1 MAEIVLSTV
10 LQQLP
15 VLFEKLSDAALKR
28 IARHKGIDA
37 EIKKWQ
43 KSLISI
49 QLYLTHASQMEI
61 ADPSLKQRLN
71 DLQHLAYDIEDLL
84 DGWATDA
91 MDPEFKQDPEGIT
104 GKVRKLITPT
114 CCTTFSRTTTMI
126 AELDDISTKLQD
138 LVKEKADLGLD
149 NLGLKVEEE
158 ARPRTNNNRRLQTSV
173 VNPSSIVGRQAH
185 KDALVQQLLLPADE
199 PCDQNYSIVPIIG
212 MGGVGKTTLAR
223 LVYDEQLV
231 KDHFDLKAWVC
242 VSDEFDTVR
251 ISKEIFQS
259 MANKEVPD
267 FNRLQEAL
275 KDHVK
280 GKKFLLVLDDIWSE
294 SYEDWET
301 LVKPL
306 YTCASGSKIIIT
318 TRKDQLLKQLVYN
331 PLNKQLESLSDDDA
345 LSLLARNAL
354 GVDNF
359 DSHLSLK
366 PYAEG
371 VVKKCGGLPLA
382 LIALGRLLRTKR
394 DEVEH
399 WINVSN
405 SDIWRLKVKGGIHP
419 ALRLSYDDLS
429 APLKRLFAYCSLF
442 PKDFLFDKEDLVL
455 LWMAEGLCQPTLID
469 STEEQQLGHEFF
481 DELLSR
487 SFFQHAPNNESLFV
501 MHDLMNDLATSVTI
515 EFYLRLDNESEKNI
529 KKMKLDKYHHMS
541 FVREEYVAYEKLQV
555 LENSTCLR
563 TFLATSVG
571 EVERWRH
578 FFLSNKV
585 LTDLLPELP
594 LLRVLS
600 LSGFEISELPDS
612 IGTLRHLRYLNLSRT
627 RITHLPEKVCNL
639 FNLQTLILFGCDK
652 LTKLPNNFLN
662 LKNLQ
667 HLDVRDT
674 KLLFKMLLEIGKLK
688 SLQIS
693 LSKIDLESESG
704 SEIAKL
710 KDFENLYGKI
720 SVVGLEKVQNAI
732 YAHEANFSE
741 KRLSELELVW
751 GDELNDSRNDM
762 LEKEVLNELKPC
774 HDKLIKL
781 KLMSYGGSEF
791 PKWVGDPSFLHLKHV
806 SISGCKRCTSIPPLG
821 QLSSLKEL
829 FIQGLNAV
837 EVVGF
842 ELFGTVQ
849 AFPSLEILSF
859 HDMRGWKKWS
869 GAVFP
874 RLQKLQIK
882 DCPNLV
888 EVTLEAL
895 PSLNDLKLDNCDS
908 GVLRSLVEVAS
919 AVTKLD
925 IDGISGLNDEV
936 WGGVIEYL
944 GAVEELSMLGCNE
957 IRYLVKSDADAS
969 KILVKLRTLVV
980 WDCDNL
986 VSIGEKEEEE
996 DNCRSNLLTSLRI
1009 LQVYN
1014 CKNMERCS
1022 CPDGIEELSVS
1033 GCISMRV
1040 VSFPKGGHEK
1050 LRSLRIWN
1058 CRNLLEKELGGQK
1071 TKNNNRSSMPILEDV
1086 WIIDWPNLKS
1096 IIDRNCLVHLT
1107 QLRIYDCENL
1117 ESFPDTLT
1125 SLKTLEIIKC
1135 PKLEVSFLGDN
1146 LTSLER
1152 LAIVNC
1158 PKLDVSCLGDNLTS
1172 LKELEIRECPRMDA
1186 SLPGWVWPP
1195 NLQILVIEK
1204 LKKPF
1209 SEWGPQ
1215 SFPTS
1220 LVKLK
1225 LYGGG
1230 DDGACS
1236 CSQISH
1242 LLPSSLTS
1250 LEIKEFKKLES
1261 FSVGLQHLT
1270 SLQSLSFEDCPNLK
1284 KVANHPQQFT
1294 SLQHLSFQDCPKMMD
1309 LPEMLLP
1316 SLLSLEILGDCPGG
1330 LKERCSKK
1338 GSYWPFISHIP
1349 YIYIRRS

>member
-1 MAEIVLSTV
+1 MAELMLSS
-10 LQQLP
+10 LLP
-15 VLFEKLSDAALKR
+15 VLFEKLTDAAFKT

-37 EIKKWQ
+37 EIKKLQ

-61 ADPSLKQRLN
+61 TDPSVKQRLN
-71 DLQHLAYDIEDLL
+71 DLQHLAYDIEDVL

-114 CCTTFSRTTTMI
+114 CCTTFSRATTMI

-138 LVKEKADLGLD
+138 LVNQKADLGLE
-149 NLGLKVEEE
+149 NLGLKAEEE
-158 ARPRTNNNRRLQTSV
+158 TRPRIINNNRRLQTSV

-185 KDALVQQLLLPADE
+185 KDALVQQLLLPANE

-223 LVYDEQLV
+223 LVYDEQQV

-301 LVKPL
+301 LVRPL

-318 TRKDQLLKQLVYN
+318 TRKDKLLKKLGCN

-345 LSLLARNAL
+345 LSLVARNAL

-371 VVKKCGGLPLA
+371 IVKKCGGLPLA
-382 LIALGRLLRTKR
+382 LIALGRLLRTKK

-399 WINVSN
+399 WKEVLN
-405 SDIWRLKVKGGIHP
+405 SEIWRLNDEDGILL
-419 ALRLSYDDLS
+419 ALRLSYHDLS
-429 APLKRLFAYCSLF
+429 APLKRLFVYCSLF

-455 LWMAEGLCQPTLID
+455 LWMANGFLQQATPND
-469 STEEQQLGHEFF
+469 SSEEQCLGRKFF
-481 DELLSR
+481 EELLSR

-501 MHDLMNDLATSVTI
+501 MHDLMNDLATSVAG
-515 EFYLRLDNESEKNI
+515 EFLVRLDGEA
-529 KKMKLDKYHHMS
+529 KKDIGVERLKYRYMS
-541 FVREEYVAYEKLQV
+541 FVREKYVTYEKFKGFT
-555 LENSTCLR
+555 EAIKLR

-571 EVERWRH
+571 EVESWRT
-578 FFLSNKV
+578 FFFSNKII
-585 LTDLLPELP
+585 TDLLPELP
-594 LLRVLS
+594 FLRVLS
-600 LSGFEISELPDS
+600 LSNFKISEVPES
-612 IGTLRHLRYLNLSRT
+612 VGTLRHLRYLNLSRT
-627 RITHLPEKVCNL
+627 SITHLPEKVCNL
-639 FNLQTLILFGCDK
+639 FNLQTLILFGCDR
-652 LTKLPNNFLN
+652 LTKLPNNFLK
-662 LKNLQ
+662 LKNLR
-667 HLDVRDT
+667 HLDVRET

-693 LSKIDLESESG
+693 LSKIYIESESG
-704 SEIAKL
+704 VEIAKL

-741 KRLSELELVW
+741 KRISELELVW

-774 HDKLIKL
+774 HDKLLKL
-781 KLMSYGGSEF
+781 KLMSYGGFEF
-791 PKWVGDPSFLHLKHV
+791 PNWVGDPSFLCLTHV

-821 QLSSLKEL
+821 QLPSLKEL
-829 FIQGLNAV
+829 LIKGLHGV

-842 ELFGTVQ
+842 ELFGTGQ

-859 HDMRGWKKWS
+859 DEMRGWKEWS

-874 RLQKLQIK
+874 RLQKLEITG
-882 DCPNLV
+882 CPNLV
-888 EVTLEAL
+888 EVTLEAML
-895 PSLNDLKLDNCDS
+895 SLNVLKLYHCDS

-919 AVTKLD
+919 AVTKLRIRD
-925 IDGISGLNDEV
+925 ISGLNDVV

-944 GAVEELSMLGCNE
+944 GGVEELSIDFCKE
-957 IRYLVKSDADAS
+957 IRYMVKSDADPS
-969 KILVKLRTLVV
+969 KFLVKLRKLVV
-980 WDCDNL
+980 WHCDNL
-986 VSIGEKEEEE
+986 VSIGEKEAEEE
-996 DNCRSNLLTSLRI
+996 DNCRSNLLTSLRT
-1009 LQVYN
+1009 LYVSN

-1022 CPDGIEELSVS
+1022 CPDGIEELRVRDCS
-1033 GCISMRV
+1033 SMTV
-1040 VSFPKGGHEK
+1040 VSFPKGGQEK
-1050 LRSLRIWN
+1050 LRSLAIWD
-1058 CRNLLEKELGGQK
+1058 CRNLIERGWGGQK
-1071 TKNNNRSSMPILEDV
+1071 TNNNNRSSMPMLEYV
-1086 WIIDWPNLKS
+1086 VINNWPNLKS
-1096 IIDRNCLVHLT
+1096 ITELNDFVHLT
-1107 QLRIYDCENL
+1107 TLRIENCENL
-1117 ESFPDTLT
+1117 ESFPDTL
-1125 SLKTLEIIKC
+1125 K
-1135 PKLEVSFLGDN
+1135 
-1146 LTSLER
+1146 
-1152 LAIVNC
+1152 
-1158 PKLDVSCLGDNLTS
+1158 S

-1186 SLPGWVWPP
+1186 CLPGWVWPP
-1195 NLQILVIEK
+1195 NMQILIIGK

-1209 SEWGPQ
+1209 SEWGPHT
-1215 SFPTS
+1215 FPTS
-1220 LVKLK
+1220 LVQLE

-1230 DDGACS
+1230 EDGVSS

-1250 LEIKEFKKLES
+1250 LRINEFDKLES
-1261 FSVGLQHLT
+1261 VSMGLQHLT
-1270 SLQSLSFEDCPNLK
+1270 SLQELSFHECPNLK
-1284 KVANHPQQFT
+1284 KVCSHPQYLT
-1294 SLQHLSFQDCPKMMD
+1294 SLHHLTFWDCPKMKD

-1316 SLLSLEILGDCPGG
+1316 SLLSLYIDDDCPV
-1330 LKERCSKK
+1330 LKERCSKN
-1338 GSYWPFISHIP
+1338 GSYWPLIFHIP
-1349 YIYIRRS
+1349 YVDIQ

>member
-1 MAEIVLSTV
+1 MAELVLSS
-10 LQQLP
+10 LLP
-15 VLFEKLSDAALKR
+15 VLFDKLTDAALKT
-28 IARHKGIDA
+28 IARHKGLDA
-37 EIKKWQ
+37 EIKKLQ
-43 KSLISI
+43 KSLVSI

-61 ADPSLKQRLN
+61 TDPSVKQRLN
-71 DLQHLAYDIEDLL
+71 DLQHLAYDIDDLL
-84 DGWATDA
+84 DGWSTDA
-91 MDPEFKQDPEGIT
+91 MDPEFKQEPEGIT

-114 CCTTFSRTTTMI
+114 CCTNFSRATTMI

-199 PCDQNYSIVPIIG
+199 PRDQNYSIVPILG

-267 FNRLQEAL
+267 FNRLQDAL

-301 LVKPL
+301 LVRPL
-306 YTCASGSKIIIT
+306 YTCDPRSKIIIT
-318 TRKDQLLKQLVYN
+318 TRKDKLLKKLGYN

-345 LSLLARNAL
+345 LSLVARNAL

-382 LIALGRLLRTKR
+382 LIALGRLLRTKK

-399 WINVSN
+399 WKEVLN
-405 SDIWRLKVKGGIHP
+405 SEIWRLNTEDGILL
-419 ALRLSYDDLS
+419 ALRLSYHDLS

-455 LWMAEGLCQPTLID
+455 LWMAEGFLQQATPND
-469 STEEQQLGHEFF
+469 STEEQCLGRKFF

-501 MHDLMNDLATSVTI
+501 MHDLMNDLATSVAG
-515 EFYLRLDNESEKNI
+515 EFFVRLDGEA
-529 KKMKLDKYHHMS
+529 KKDIGVERLKYRYMS
-541 FVREEYVAYEKLQV
+541 FVRETYVTYEKFKGFV
-555 LENSTCLR
+555 EAIKLR
-563 TFLATSVG
+563 TFLATSIG
-571 EVERWRH
+571 EVESWRT
-578 FFLSNKV
+578 FFLSNKII
-585 LTDLLPELP
+585 TDLLPELP
-594 LLRVLS
+594 FLRVLS
-600 LSGFEISELPDS
+600 LSNFKIIEVPES
-612 IGTLRHLRYLNLSRT
+612 IGTLRHLIYLNLSRT
-627 RITHLPEKVCNL
+627 SITHLPEKVCNL
-639 FNLQTLILFGCDK
+639 FNLRILILFGCDR
-652 LTKLPNNFLN
+652 LTKLPNNFLK
-662 LKNLQ
+662 LKNLR

-674 KLLFKMLLEIGKLK
+674 LISFQMLLEIGKLK

-693 LSKIDLESESG
+693 LSKIDIESESG
-704 SEIAKL
+704 IEIAKL

-732 YAHEANFSE
+732 YAQEANFSE
-741 KRLSELELVW
+741 KRLSKLKLVW

-791 PKWVGDPSFLHLKHV
+791 PKWVGDPLFLHLKHV
-806 SISGCKRCTSIPPLG
+806 SISGCQRCTSIPPLG
-821 QLSSLKEL
+821 QLPSLKEL

-837 EVVGF
+837 EVVGS
-842 ELFGTVQ
+842 ELFGTGQ
-849 AFPSLEILSF
+849 AFPSLEILTFRGMS
-859 HDMRGWKKWS
+859 GWKKWS

-874 RLQKLQIK
+874 RLQKLEIK

-895 PSLNDLKLDNCDS
+895 PSLNDLELENCDS
-908 GVLRSLVEVAS
+908 GVLRRLVEVAS

-925 IDGISGLNDEV
+925 IRDISGLDDVV
-936 WGGVIEYL
+936 WGGVIESL
-944 GAVEELSMLGCNE
+944 GAVEELSIRNCNE

-969 KILVKLRTLVV
+969 KILVKLRKLEV
-980 WDCDNL
+980 WHCENL
-986 VSIGEKEEEE
+986 ASIGEKEEE
-996 DNCRSNLLTSLRI
+996 DNCRSNPLTSLRI
-1009 LQVYN
+1009 LKVYE

-1022 CPDGIEELSVS
+1022 CPDGVEELTVS
-1033 GCISMRV
+1033 YCSSMTV
-1040 VSFPKGGHEK
+1040 VSFRKGGQEK
-1050 LRSLRIWN
+1050 LRSLRIWY
-1058 CRNLLEKELGGQK
+1058 CRNLLEKEWGGEK
-1071 TKNNNRSSMPILEDV
+1071 TNNRSSMPMLEYV
-1086 WIIDWPNLKS
+1086 SISDWPNLKS
-1096 IIDRNCLVHLT
+1096 IIILNCLVHLT
-1107 QLRIYDCENL
+1107 ELRISNCESL
-1117 ESFPDTLT
+1117 ESFPDTLK
-1125 SLKTLEIIKC
+1125 SLKKLEII
-1135 PKLEVSFLGDN
+1135 
-1146 LTSLER
+1146 R
-1152 LAIVNC
+1152 C

-1195 NLQILVIEK
+1195 KLQFLIIGK

-1220 LVKLK
+1220 LVELS
-1225 LYGGG
+1225 LYDGGE
-1230 DDGACS
+1230 DGGRS
-1236 CSQISH
+1236 CSEFSH

-1250 LEIKEFKKLES
+1250 LQIIEFKNLES
-1261 FSVGLQHLT
+1261 VSMGLQHLT
-1270 SLQSLSFEDCPNLK
+1270 SLQRLSFWNCPNLK
-1284 KVANHPQQFT
+1284 KVASHPPQLT
-1294 SLQHLSFQDCPKMMD
+1294 SLHHLSFGFCPKMMD

-1316 SLLSLEILGDCPGG
+1316 SLLSLHIWGDCPI

-1338 GSYWPFISHIP
+1338 GSYWPLISHIP
-1349 YIYIRRS
+1349 CIDIQ

>member
-1 MAEIVLSTV
+1 MAEVVLSTV

-61 ADPSLKQRLN
+61 ADPSVKQRLN

-91 MDPEFKQDPEGIT
+91 MDPEFKQEPEGIT

-158 ARPRTNNNRRLQTSV
+158 TRPRTNNNRRLQTSV

-259 MANKEVPD
+259 MANKEVSD

-301 LVKPL
+301 LVRPL
-306 YTCASGSKIIIT
+306 YTCDPGSKIIIT
-318 TRKDQLLKQLVYN
+318 TRKDKLLKKLGYN

-345 LSLLARNAL
+345 LSLVARNAL

-371 VVKKCGGLPLA
+371 IVKKCGGLPLA
-382 LIALGRLLRTKR
+382 LIALGRLLRTKK

-399 WINVSN
+399 WKEVLN
-405 SDIWRLKVKGGIHP
+405 SEIWRLNNEDGILL
-419 ALRLSYDDLS
+419 ALRLSYHDLS

-455 LWMAEGLCQPTLID
+455 LWMAEGFLQQATPND
-469 STEEQQLGHEFF
+469 STEEQCLGRKFF
-481 DELLSR
+481 GELLSR

-501 MHDLMNDLATSVTI
+501 MHDLMNDLATSVAG
-515 EFYLRLDNESEKNI
+515 EFFVRLDGEA
-529 KKMKLDKYHHMS
+529 KKDIGVERLKYRYMS
-541 FVREEYVAYEKLQV
+541 FVRETYVTYEKFKGFA
-555 LENSTCLR
+555 EAIKLR

-571 EVERWRH
+571 EVESWRS
-578 FFLSNKV
+578 FYLSNKII
-585 LTDLLPELP
+585 TDLLPELRF
-594 LLRVLS
+594 LKVLS
-600 LSGFEISELPDS
+600 LSNFEISEVPES

-627 RITHLPEKVCNL
+627 SITHLPEKVCNL
-639 FNLQTLILFGCDK
+639 FNLRTLILFGCDR
-652 LTKLPNNFLN
+652 LTKLPNNFLK
-662 LKNLQ
+662 LKNLR

-674 KLLFKMLLEIGKLK
+674 KLLFKMLLEIGNLK

-693 LSKIDLESESG
+693 LSKIDIESESG
-704 SEIAKL
+704 IEIAKL
-710 KDFENLYGKI
+710 KDFENLCGKI

-741 KRLSELELVW
+741 KRLSKLKLVW

-781 KLMSYGGSEF
+781 KLMSYGGLEF
-791 PKWVGDPSFLHLKHV
+791 PKWVGDPLFLHLKHV

-821 QLSSLKEL
+821 QLPSLKEL
-829 FIQGLNAV
+829 LIKGLHAV
-837 EVVGF
+837 EVK
-842 ELFGTVQ
+842 
-849 AFPSLEILSF
+849 LEIS
-859 HDMRGWKKWS
+859 
-869 GAVFP
+869 
-874 RLQKLQIK
+874 

-888 EVTLEAL
+888 EVTLEAM
-895 PSLNDLKLDNCDS
+895 PSLNDLRISKCDS

-925 IDGISGLNDEV
+925 INGISGLNDVV
-936 WGGVIEYL
+936 WGGVTEYL
-944 GAVEELSMLGCNE
+944 GAVEKLYIYGCKE

-969 KILVKLRTLVV
+969 KILVKLRKLEM
-980 WDCDNL
+980 WFCDKL

-1009 LQVYN
+1009 LKVSK
-1014 CKNMERCS
+1014 CKNIERCS
-1022 CPDGIEELSVS
+1022 CPDGIEELTVS
-1033 GCISMRV
+1033 YCSSMRV
-1040 VSFPKGGHEK
+1040 VSFPKGGQEK

-1058 CRNLLEKELGGQK
+1058 CWNLLEKEWGGEK
-1071 TKNNNRSSMPILEDV
+1071 TNNRSSSMPMLEYV
-1086 WIIDWPNLKS
+1086 SIIDWPNLKS
-1096 IIDRNCLVHLT
+1096 IIELNCLVHLT
-1107 QLRIYDCENL
+1107 ELIIFDCENL
-1117 ESFPDTLT
+1117 ESFPDTLK
-1125 SLKTLEIIKC
+1125 SLKKLGIRNC
-1135 PKLEVSFLGDN
+1135 PKLEISF
-1146 LTSLER
+1146 
-1152 LAIVNC
+1152 
-1158 PKLDVSCLGDNLTS
+1158 LGDNLTS
-1172 LKELEIRECPRMDA
+1172 LKELSIRECPRMDA

-1195 NLQILVIEK
+1195 NLQLLVIEK

-1209 SEWGPQ
+1209 SEWGPKK
-1215 SFPTS
+1215 FPTS
-1220 LVKLK
+1220 LVELS

-1230 DDGACS
+1230 EDGVSGCS
-1236 CSQISH
+1236 EFSH

-1250 LEIKEFKKLES
+1250 LQITEFKNLES
-1261 FSVGLQHLT
+1261 VSMGLQHLT
-1270 SLQSLSFEDCPNLK
+1270 SLQHLSFFDCPNLK
-1284 KVANHPQQFT
+1284 KVASHPQQLT
-1294 SLQHLSFQDCPKMMD
+1294 SLHHLTFLNCPKMMD

-1316 SLLSLEILGDCPGG
+1316 SLLSLYIRFNCPV

-1338 GSYWPFISHIP
+1338 GSYWPLISHIP
-1349 YIYIRRS
+1349 CLDIQD

>member
-1 MAEIVLSTV
+1 
-10 LQQLP
+10 
-15 VLFEKLSDAALKR
+15 
-28 IARHKGIDA
+28 
-37 EIKKWQ
+37 
-43 KSLISI
+43 
-49 QLYLTHASQMEI
+49 
-61 ADPSLKQRLN
+61 
-71 DLQHLAYDIEDLL
+71 
-84 DGWATDA
+84 
-91 MDPEFKQDPEGIT
+91 
-104 GKVRKLITPT
+104 
-114 CCTTFSRTTTMI
+114 
-126 AELDDISTKLQD
+126 
-138 LVKEKADLGLD
+138 
-149 NLGLKVEEE
+149 
-158 ARPRTNNNRRLQTSV
+158 
-173 VNPSSIVGRQAH
+173 
-185 KDALVQQLLLPADE
+185 
-199 PCDQNYSIVPIIG
+199 
-212 MGGVGKTTLAR
+212 
-223 LVYDEQLV
+223 
-231 KDHFDLKAWVC
+231 
-242 VSDEFDTVR
+242 
-251 ISKEIFQS
+251 
-259 MANKEVPD
+259 MANKEVSD

-280 GKKFLLVLDDIWSE
+280 GKRFLLVLDDIWSE

-301 LVKPL
+301 LVRPL
-306 YTCASGSKIIIT
+306 YTCDPGSKIIIT
-318 TRKDQLLKQLVYN
+318 TRKDKLLKKLGYN

-345 LSLLARNAL
+345 LSLVARNAL
-354 GVDNF
+354 GVYNF

-371 VVKKCGGLPLA
+371 IVKKCGGLPLA
-382 LIALGRLLRTKR
+382 LIALGRLLRTKK

-399 WINVSN
+399 WKEVLN
-405 SDIWRLKVKGGIHP
+405 SEIWRLNDEDGILL
-419 ALRLSYDDLS
+419 ALRLSYHDLS

-455 LWMAEGLCQPTLID
+455 LWMAEGFLQQATPND
-469 STEEQQLGHEFF
+469 STEEQCLGRKFF
-481 DELLSR
+481 GELLSR

-501 MHDLMNDLATSVTI
+501 MHDLMNDLATSVAG
-515 EFYLRLDNESEKNI
+515 EFFVRLDGEA
-529 KKMKLDKYHHMS
+529 KKDIGVERLKYRYMS
-541 FVREEYVAYEKLQV
+541 FVRETYVTYEKFKGFA
-555 LENSTCLR
+555 EAIKLR

-571 EVERWRH
+571 EVESWRS
-578 FFLSNKV
+578 FYLSNKII
-585 LTDLLPELP
+585 TDLLPELRF
-594 LLRVLS
+594 LKVLS
-600 LSGFEISELPDS
+600 LSNFEISEVPES

-627 RITHLPEKVCNL
+627 SITHLPEKVCNL
-639 FNLQTLILFGCDK
+639 FNLRTLILFGCDR
-652 LTKLPNNFLN
+652 LTKLPNNFLK
-662 LKNLQ
+662 LKNLR

-674 KLLFKMLLEIGKLK
+674 KLLFKMLLEIGNLK

-693 LSKIDLESESG
+693 LSKIDIESESG

-710 KDFENLYGKI
+710 KDFENLYRKI

-781 KLMSYGGSEF
+781 KLMS
-791 PKWVGDPSFLHLKHV
+791 
-806 SISGCKRCTSIPPLG
+806 ISGCQRCTSIPPLG

-859 HDMRGWKKWS
+859 RDMRGWKKWS

-874 RLQKLQIK
+874 CLQRLKIK

-895 PSLNDLKLDNCDS
+895 PSLNDLELENCDS

-925 IDGISGLNDEV
+925 INGISGLNDVV
-936 WGGVIEYL
+936 WGGVTEYL
-944 GAVEELSMLGCNE
+944 GAVEELRIQKCNE
-957 IRYLVKSDADAS
+957 IRYVVKSDADAS
-969 KILVKLRTLVV
+969 NILVKLRTLAVIS
-980 WDCDNL
+980 CENL

-1009 LQVYN
+1009 LKVYE

-1022 CPDGIEELSVS
+1022 CPDGVEELTVS
-1033 GCISMRV
+1033 YCSSMTV
-1040 VSFPKGGHEK
+1040 VSFRKGGQEK
-1050 LRSLRIWN
+1050 VRSLRIWD
-1058 CRNLLEKELGGQK
+1058 CRNLLEKEWEWGRQK
-1071 TKNNNRSSMPILEDV
+1071 MNRSSIPMMLEHV
-1086 WIIDWPNLKS
+1086 WISEWPNLKS
-1096 IIDRNCLVHLT
+1096 IIELNCLVHLT
-1107 QLRIYDCENL
+1107 ELRIEDCESL
-1117 ESFPDTLT
+1117 ESFPNTLK
-1125 SLKTLEIIKC
+1125 SLKKLEIIKC

-1146 LTSLER
+1146 LTSL
-1152 LAIVNC
+1152 
-1158 PKLDVSCLGDNLTS
+1158 
-1172 LKELEIRECPRMDA
+1172 KELSIRECTRMDA

-1195 NLQILVIEK
+1195 NLQFLKIGR

-1209 SEWGPQ
+1209 SEWDPQ
-1215 SFPTS
+1215 TFPSS

-1230 DDGACS
+1230 EDGGRS
-1236 CSQISH
+1236 CSEFSH

-1250 LEIKEFKKLES
+1250 LTIHEFKNLES
-1261 FSVGLQHLT
+1261 VSMGLQHLT
-1270 SLQSLSFEDCPNLK
+1270 SLQRLSFSFCPNLK
-1284 KVANHPQQFT
+1284 KVASHPQQLT
-1294 SLQHLSFQDCPKMMD
+1294 SLHHLTFNRCPKMMD

-1316 SLLSLEILGDCPGG
+1316 SLLSLHIRGDCPGS

-1338 GSYWPFISHIP
+1338 GSYWPLISHIP
-1349 YIYIRRS
+1349 CINIR